1 MNRILAFFLFLASA
15 QLVFANDSTRNY
27 SAINDSIL
35 YKNFTWQSLKIDSNY
50 LEIAR
55 LNKLKVKDYKNQKID
70 KLVFENQFKLIL
82 QYLENNGYP
91 FAEIFFS
98 DINIVDNKVSAKLNL
113 QLNDLIIIDSVRVI
127 SNNSINSN
135 FITSFLQ
142 VKPGGV
148 YRQNDINEINNKINT
163 LGFLKTKYQTQVYFV
178 NKKAEV
184 VIYPERVNVN
194 RFDGLIGLQP
204 NTATNKTSLVGQAQ
218 LYLVN
223 LLKRGERF
231 NFEFRAQPN
240 FTRDLKINF
249 NYPYLFNLPFGADF
263 AFNFRRQD
271 TSFSVYSPEFA
282 ISYLYNGQNS
292 IKFIY
297 KIDNS
302 NLLSTNRF
310 RNATELPN
318 ILDVNKFYYGLNIH
332 LEKLDYRINPRAG
345 QKITF
350 QVLLGQ
356 RTIKKNSV
364 FNDSL
369 YNSINLKSNQIQLS
383 LVTQKFVNI
392 YKKNVLLF
400 GLRSAILESDAI
412 LFNELFRIGGI
423 TDIRGFDE
431 QALVSSAYIIG
442 TLEYRY
448 LLDKNSFLRLFY
460 DWAYLENKLS
470 NIGINASGIG
480 IGMQMQTNAGMLQL
494 NYALGRTSN
503 NLYSFQNGKIH
514 FGIINYF

>member
-1 MNRILAFFLFLASA
+1 MLFRS
-15 QLVFANDSTRNY
+15 
-27 SAINDSIL
+27 
-35 YKNFTWQSLKIDSNY
+35 
-50 LEIAR
+50 
-55 LNKLKVKDYKNQKID
+55 
-70 KLVFENQFKLIL
+70 
-82 QYLENNGYP
+82 
-91 FAEIFFS
+91 
-98 DINIVDNKVSAKLNL
+98 
-113 QLNDLIIIDSVRVI
+113 
-127 SNNSINSN
+127 
-135 FITSFLQ
+135 
-142 VKPGGV
+142 
-148 YRQNDINEINNKINT
+148 
-163 LGFLKTKYQTQVYFV
+163 
-178 NKKAEV
+178 
-184 VIYPERVNVN
+184 
-194 RFDGLIGLQP
+194 
-204 NTATNKTSLVGQAQ
+204 
-218 LYLVN
+218 
-223 LLKRGERF
+223 
-231 NFEFRAQPN
+231 
-240 FTRDLKINF
+240 
-249 NYPYLFNLPFGADF
+249 
-263 AFNFRRQD
+263 
-271 TSFSVYSPEFA
+271 
-282 ISYLYNGQNS
+282 
-292 IKFIY
+292 
-297 KIDNS
+297 
-302 NLLSTNRF
+302 
-310 RNATELPN
+310 
-318 ILDVNKFYYGLNIH
+318 
-332 LEKLDYRINPRAG
+332 
-345 QKITF
+345 
-350 QVLLGQ
+350 Q